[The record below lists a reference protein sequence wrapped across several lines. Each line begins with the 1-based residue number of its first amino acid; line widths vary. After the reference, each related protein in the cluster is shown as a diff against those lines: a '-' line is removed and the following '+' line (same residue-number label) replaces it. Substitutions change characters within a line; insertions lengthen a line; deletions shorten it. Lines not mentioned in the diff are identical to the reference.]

1 VAFQLSKKFK
11 ADQIKSRNLDTEILI
26 KHYKAAEQL
35 LIDNTTVEQTTDFFF
50 CNEFAAGKHLLV
62 IGTPATAQKAVFKS
76 AAKGNDGFDKK
87 KITIGTCFILEEEGK
102 KVLCFYPNKSLSKG
116 KKKDFLA
123 AIKKIH
129 QRYWGLIHEI
139 RWLTAPIMVD
149 SQDSSKVETIEE
161 EGKQGATQAVQ
172 VPKEE
177 VIEKAKNLK
186 RGIDKLVKDVMPRYK
201 KRETTPND
209 AAFVKALRKA
219 GHLFLAQLPLTDE
232 KTRAYFSTQKQT
244 LESGLPQWKEL
255 EARIHS
261 QKNKVESTVA
271 LKASLLGVIEKMKTN
286 RTEIKTILKRVNLK
300 QLG

>member
-1 VAFQLSKKFK
+1 MAFQLSKKFK
-11 ADQIKSRNLDTEILI
+11 ADQIKNRSLDTKILI
-26 KHYKAAEQL
+26 KHYKDAGQL
-35 LIDNTTVEQTTDFFF
+35 LIDSTTIEQTTNFFF
-50 CNEFAAGKHLLV
+50 CSEFAASEHLLV
-62 IGTPATAQKAVFKS
+62 IGTPSAAQKLVFRA
-76 AAKGNDGFDKK
+76 AAKGEDGFDKK
-87 KITIGTCFILEEEGK
+87 KISIGTCFILEEEGK
-102 KVLCFYPNKSLSKG
+102 KVLCFFPNKSLSKG

-123 AIKKIH
+123 AVKKIH
-129 QRYWGLIHEI
+129 QRYWGLIDKI
-139 RWLTAPIMVD
+139 RWLTAPIMVE
-149 SQDSSKVETIEE
+149 DSSKVETTEEKEE
-161 EGKQGATQAVQ
+161 EKPGTTQTVQ

-186 RGIDKLVKDVMPRYK
+186 RGIEKLVKDVMPRYK

-255 EARIHS
+255 ETRIHS
-261 QKNKVESTVA
+261 QKNKVESTAA
-271 LKASLLGVIEKMKTN
+271 LKASLLGVIEKMKVN